1 MYNIRSPRSR
11 SDGRVAHV
19 TWGTAETCRSALRNC
34 WCHTANWRIAY
45 ICANAALLSL
55 SVGSGAAG
63 AKRTACARGGDAAR
77 FYRSRPWSEAL
88 RHETTSS
95 DRPDATTESKKHR
108 LTRRVDQRAKAGRDA
123 DTNTGTAEPSRK
135 RRAGQEERSDEA
147 RERRHERRKSKDFA
161 FSRCISRARETGLQ
175 AGTGFRAPDGSQN
188 SPI

>member
-1 MYNIRSPRSR
+1 M
-11 SDGRVAHV
+11 AHV

-34 WCHTANWRIAY
+34 RCHTANWRIAY

-135 RRAGQEERSDEA
+135 EKGRPTREKRRGEGERT
-147 RERRHERRKSKDFA
+147 
-161 FSRCISRARETGLQ
+161 RAKEKQ
-175 AGTGFRAPDGSQN
+175 GFRV
-188 SPI
+188 